1 MQRSLT
7 TAALADIA
15 GHIAEGNTRFRQ
27 LYPGDTTGRR
37 PIHTVYGGAQL
48 FKAGSAA
55 RLGALALTSL
65 DDHAPDFASF
75 ARALGL
81 PGAADLPDDPAG
93 VAAVEAAFAE
103 DEDAARDARP
113 AAWLPWAVYTR
124 VREKLRREPVEDM
137 RVDFEDGYG
146 SRSDAEEDGHA
157 AVVAQQLAA
166 GMAAGGLPPFVG
178 IRIKSFAPEC
188 FERAARTLDITL
200 TSLAAHT
207 GGRLPANF
215 VVTLPKVTIPEHVA
229 ALADLLDLLETD
241 NRIAPG
247 AVAIDLMIETP
258 QAIVNARGE
267 NGIGQLVRA
276 GRGRVVS
283 AAFGV
288 YDYTASCNIT
298 ARYQTYIHP
307 AADFARHA
315 MQAGLA
321 GSGVSMSDSVTTVL
335 PIGPQR
341 PAASG
346 QPLTAE
352 QQAEN
357 RATVHDAWRLHYDNI
372 RHSLRSGFYQG
383 WDLHPAQLP
392 VRYAAV
398 YAFFLESLPDAA
410 RRLNAFVERA
420 AQATLVGNTF
430 DDAATGQ
437 GLLNFFLRGLA
448 CGALDEA
455 EVAAAGITLE
465 ELRERSFAKIA
476 ANRADGRRPTT
487 DDQR

>member
-1 MQRSLT
+1 MQHSLLPQSRAEI
-7 TAALADIA
+7 AARLAEA
-15 GHIAEGNTRFRQ
+15 NTRFR
-27 LYPGDTTGRR
+27 LRYPGDATGRR
-37 PIHTVYGGAQL
+37 PVHTVYGGAQL

-55 RLGALALTSL
+55 RLGALALASL
-65 DDHAPDFASF
+65 DEQAPDIASF

-81 PGAADLPDDPAG
+81 PGATNLPADPAG
-93 VAAVEAAFAE
+93 VAALEAAFAA
-103 DEDAARDARP
+103 DEEGARAANP

-124 VREKLRREPVEDM
+124 VCEKLRREPVEDM
-137 RVDFEDGYG
+137 RIDFEDGYG

-157 AVVAQQLAA
+157 VAVAEQLAA
-166 GMAAGGLPPFVG
+166 GMAAGSLPPFVG
-178 IRIKSFAPEC
+178 IRVKSFAPEC
-188 FERAARTLDITL
+188 FDRAARTLDIAL
-200 TSLAAHT
+200 TSLAART
-207 GGRLPANF
+207 GGELPANF

-229 ALADLLDLLETD
+229 ALADLLDLLEAR
-241 NRIAPG
+241 NGSAPG

-258 QAIVNARGE
+258 QAIVGERGE

-298 ARYQTYIHP
+298 ARYQTYTHP
-307 AADFARHA
+307 VADFARHA

-321 GSGVSMSDSVTTVL
+321 GTGVSMSDSVTTML
-335 PIGPQR
+335 PIGPHR
-341 PAASG
+341 RGPG

-357 RATVHDAWRLHYDNI
+357 RAAVHGAWRLHYDNI

-398 YAFFLESLPDAA
+398 YAFFLESLSDAA
-410 RRLNAFVERA
+410 RRLSAFVERA
-420 AQATLVGNTF
+420 AQATLIGNTF

-476 ANRADGRRPTT
+476 ASRAENVKRKT
-487 DDQR
+487 

>member
-1 MQRSLT
+1 MRLSLPSESF
-7 TAALADIA
+7 AEIA
-15 GHIAEGNTRFRQ
+15 GRLAEANARFRQ
-27 LYPGDTTGRR
+27 RYPGESAARR
-37 PIHTVYGGAQL
+37 PVHTVYGGAQL

-55 RLGALALTSL
+55 RLGALALASL
-65 DDHAPDFASF
+65 DEYAPDFVSF

-81 PGAADLPDDPAG
+81 PNTDDLPADPADI
-93 VAAVEAAFAE
+93 AALEAAFAV
-103 DEDAARDARP
+103 DQSAARDTGP
-113 AAWLPWAVYTR
+113 SAWLAWTVYGR
-124 VREKLRREPVEDM
+124 VREKLHREPIEDL

-146 SRSDAEEDGHA
+146 SRPDAEEDSHA
-157 AVVAQQLAA
+157 AVVAEQLAA
-166 GMAAGGLPPFVG
+166 GMAAGSLPPFVG
-178 IRIKSFAPEC
+178 IRIKSFAPES
-188 FERAARTLDITL
+188 FERAARTLDIVL
-200 TSLAAHT
+200 HNLAART
-207 GGRLPANF
+207 SGTLPANF

-229 ALADLLDLLETD
+229 ALADLLDLLEAHHG
-241 NRIAPG
+241 IAAG

-258 QAIVNARGE
+258 QAIVDERGQSS
-267 NGIGQLVRA
+267 IGRLVRA

-288 YDYTASCNIT
+288 YDYTASCDIT
-298 ARYQTYIHP
+298 ARYQTYTHP
-307 AADFARHA
+307 VADFARHA

-321 GSGVSMSDSVTTVL
+321 GTGVGISDSATTVL
-335 PIGPQR
+335 PIGPHR
-341 PAASG
+341 AAPG

-352 QQAEN
+352 QLAAN
-357 RATVHDAWRLHYDNI
+357 RAAVYGAWRLHYDNI
-372 RHSLRSGFYQG
+372 CHSLRSGFYQG

-398 YAFFLESLPDAA
+398 YTFFLESLPDAA

-448 CGALDEA
+448 CGALGEA
-455 EVAAAGITLE
+455 EVAAAGITLA

-476 ANRADGRRPTT
+476 SRRAEQRTT
-487 DDQR
+487 

>member
-1 MQRSLT
+1 MRISLPN
-7 TAALADIA
+7 AALADIA
-15 GHIAEGNTRFRQ
+15 GRVAEANARFHQR
-27 LYPGDTTGRR
+27 YPGDAAGRR
-37 PIHTVYGGAQL
+37 PVHTVYGGAQL

-55 RLGALALTSL
+55 RLGALALASL
-65 DDHAPDFASF
+65 DEYAPDFASF

-81 PGAADLPDDPAG
+81 PGAAELPDEPAD
-93 VAAVEAAFAE
+93 VAALEAAFAA
-103 DEDAARDARP
+103 DTDAARAGHP
-113 AAWLPWAVYTR
+113 VAWLPWAVYTR
-124 VREKLRREPVEDM
+124 VREKLGREPVEDM
-137 RVDFEDGYG
+137 RIDFEDGYG
-146 SRSDAEEDGHA
+146 SRPDAEEDGHA
-157 AVVAQQLAA
+157 AAVAEQLAA
-166 GMAAGGLPPFVG
+166 GMAAGSLPPFVG

-188 FERAARTLDITL
+188 FARAVRTLDITL

-207 GGRLPANF
+207 SGALPANF
-215 VVTLPKVTIPEHVA
+215 LVTLPKVTIPEHVA
-229 ALADLLDLLETD
+229 ALADLLDLLETR
-241 NRIAPG
+241 NGIAPG

-258 QAIVNARGE
+258 QALADERGA

-288 YDYTASCNIT
+288 YDYTANCNIT
-298 ARYQTYIHP
+298 AHYQTYTHP
-307 AADFARHA
+307 VADFARYV

-321 GSGVSMSDSVTTVL
+321 GAGVSMSDSVTTVL
-335 PIGPQR
+335 PIGPYR
-341 PAASG
+341 PTTG
-346 QPLTAE
+346 QPLAAE
-352 QQAEN
+352 QQAVN
-357 RATVHDAWRLHYDNI
+357 RAAVHSAWRLHYDNI

-410 RRLNAFVERA
+410 RRLSAFVERA

-437 GLLNFFLRGLA
+437 GLLTFFLRGLT
-448 CGALDEA
+448 CGALDTA
-455 EVAAAGITLE
+455 EIIASGITLD

-476 ANRADGRRPTT
+476 ARRAH
-487 DDQR
+487 DQER